1 MADLARSWEKPHFHQ
16 ILATVSSAEQLRRLR
31 STVAGL
37 EQLGKNF
44 RICTSAPLA
53 VNLAAGSTD
62 YDVNG
67 GRPCDYEAMSIEEVM
82 HIISLNHVMMCSHSL
97 QGTIT
102 DCVAQLCSVYS
113 TALEWAA
120 RAGDWQMCEL
130 LIKVEAKLEAA
141 YDHAPL

>member
-1 MADLARSWEKPHFHQ
+1 
-16 ILATVSSAEQLRRLR
+16 
-31 STVAGL
+31 
-37 EQLGKNF
+37 
-44 RICTSAPLA
+44 
-53 VNLAAGSTD
+53 
-62 YDVNG
+62 
-67 GRPCDYEAMSIEEVM
+67 M